1 MTETSSLS
9 ALPKAQPLVPAPG
22 SVSASPIAPEG
33 GFLDALI
40 DTVNPLQHLPVVSSL
55 YREASGDGISGLAR
69 IAGGALFGGIPGL
82 ITSAAVSLFDAVT
95 GEDPGEMAISALKE
109 MGDTTTDSSSMPMLD
124 DGIPLAADSGLAL
137 VEMAQALQDAP
148 PPPAPT
154 EAAAAEALK
163 IPGAL
168 ASYRDESMALGFQEE
183 GKREQYLGAL
193 DEIAMKM

>member
-1 MTETSSLS
+1 MNESSSVSASSL
-9 ALPKAQPLVPAPG
+9 KAQPLIPAPG
-22 SVSASPIAPEG
+22 SVSTASVPEV

-95 GEDPGEMAISALKE
+95 GEDPGEIAISALKE
-109 MGDTTTDSSSMPMLD
+109 ITDTTETVASPTLD
-124 DGIPLAADSGLAL
+124 DGTPLAADSGQAL
-137 VEMAQALQDAP
+137 VEVAAALKDAP
-148 PPPAPT
+148 PPPTPT
-154 EAAAAEALK
+154 EAAAADALK

-168 ASYRDESMALGFQEE
+168 AAYREDSLALGFKEE
-183 GKREQYLGAL
+183 GRREQYLGSL

>member
-22 SVSASPIAPEG
+22 SVSASPMTPEG
-33 GFLDALI
+33 GFLDTLI
-40 DTVNPLQHLPVVSSL
+40 DAVNPLQHLPVVSSL

-109 MGDTTTDSSSMPMLD
+109 MGDTASSSGQPMLD
-124 DGIPLAADSGLAL
+124 NGAPLAADSGQAL
-137 VEMAQALQDAP
+137 VEVAQALQDAP

-154 EAAAAEALK
+154 EAAAADALK

-168 ASYRDESMALGFQEE
+168 ATYRDNSLALGFTEE
-183 GKREQYLGAL
+183 SKREQYLGTL
-193 DEIAMKM
+193 DEIALKM